1 MRTLLIVE
9 DEKNQR
15 MLYRMELEE
24 VGFRVLESGEA
35 PEALR
40 IVREERP
47 DLVVFD
53 LHMRGRENIQLLRE
67 IKEIDRS
74 IPVVIYTGYALC
86 EDDLR
91 YGLADAYIVK
101 SSNLG
106 PLKQAVLESLE
117 RRAGENKEEGYNGY
131 PHLAHSNAKQRLPEW
146 LLAQPA
152 GLHRLCEG

>member
-1 MRTLLIVE
+1 MQTLLIVE

-24 VGFRVLESGEA
+24 VGYRVLETGDA
-35 PEALR
+35 WDALR
-40 IVREERP
+40 VVREARP

-53 LHMRGRENIQLLRE
+53 LHMRGRDNIQLLRA
-67 IKEIDRS
+67 IKEADRS

-91 YGLADAYIVK
+91 CGLADAYIVK

-106 PLKQAVLESLE
+106 PLKQAIMEALE
-117 RRAGENKEEGYNGY
+117 RRVGDLRPSRADTR
-131 PHLAHSNAKQRLPEW
+131 QRPTEW
-146 LLAQPA
+146 LPTRYQMT
-152 GLHRLCEG
+152 GLPLFEG